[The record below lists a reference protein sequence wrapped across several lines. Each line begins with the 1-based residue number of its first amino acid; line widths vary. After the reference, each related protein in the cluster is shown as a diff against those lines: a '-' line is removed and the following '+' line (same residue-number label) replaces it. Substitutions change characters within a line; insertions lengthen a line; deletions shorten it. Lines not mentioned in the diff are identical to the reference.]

1 MGQIRRIDDLGR
13 IVIPREIREFMIAPE
28 GTAFD
33 INIIGKDSILITK
46 VKEKEKLKDNIVYIK
61 EYLKDPDIKKEFN
74 NDSVE
79 KINNKLDDICKI
91 IDFSLKK

>member
-13 IVIPREIREFMIAPE
+13 IVIPREIREFMMAHE

-33 INIIGKDSILITK
+33 INVIGKDSVLITR
-46 VKEKEKLKDNIVYIK
+46 VKEKEKLKDNIIYIK
-61 EYLKDPDIKKEFN
+61 RYLKDPDVKKEFD
-74 NDSVE
+74 NDSVKE
-79 KINNKLDDICKI
+79 ISNKLDDICKI